1 MLGRQ
6 DGTFADEDNLDNPYG
21 FDAATDPFGQW
32 PLSKT
37 TTAGAQTY

>member
-21 FDAATDPFGQW
+21 FDASTDQFGE
-32 PLSKT
+32 
-37 TTAGAQTY
+37 